1 MKLEISL
8 FSNGSM
14 LSKYS
19 DGRPAY
25 RYSGD
30 WRKLK
35 LLERDMILYKKSGLP
50 SNETVTEVEAH
61 FIVGKGNDF
70 KSLEI
75 NFNDLK
81 ELIKLVKVK

>member
-35 LLERDMILYKKSGLP
+35 LLERDIILYKKSGLP
-50 SNETVTEVEAH
+50 SNERVTVVESH
-61 FIVGKGNDF
+61 FVVAKGKDF

-81 ELIKLVKVK
+81 ELIKLIKSK

>member
-35 LLERDMILYKKSGLP
+35 LLYNDMKSFNTSGLP
-50 SNETVTEVEAH
+50 RNEKVTEIETYFITGKADEMKAIKVEYA
-61 FIVGKGNDF
+61 
-70 KSLEI
+70 
-75 NFNDLK
+75 DLK
-81 ELIKLVKVK
+81 ELIQFIKSK